1 MRHWSSPVRARRAV
15 PVAAALAALTG
26 CVDPIVN
33 RPSEPDVERWRGRAE
48 PIAEREA
55 ACGAVEFRLFREGLS
70 LGGRAIE
77 PDGGAVGIVGA
88 TRQWFVEGTVN
99 PNGSFLFE
107 LRQSGTLPSAQPRP
121 LSVWRG
127 SFGAG
132 DPVAVEQ
139 PPGCGRRVRLVRET
153 EPAAAS

>member
-1 MRHWSSPVRARRAV
+1 MRQASSPARIRRAV
-15 PVAAALAALTG
+15 MSGAMLAALTG
-26 CVDPIVN
+26 CIDPIVN
-33 RPSEPDVERWRGRAE
+33 RTSEPGVERWRGRAE
-48 PIAEREA
+48 PIGERDA
-55 ACGAVEFRLFREGLS
+55 ACGAVEFRLVRDGLS
-70 LGGRAIE
+70 IGGRAVE
-77 PDGGAVGIVGA
+77 PGGGEVGIVGA

-127 SFGAG
+127 SFGVG
-132 DPVAVEQ
+132 DPIAVEQ